1 MDHVKT
7 RKRDQEIAKRM
18 AREAKFL
25 KENRKLIEDL
35 YGIIESKNTI
45 PDAYKKIP
53 GFWKDRNEMMAV
65 AIAKY
70 VSEVIL
76 HRY

>member
-1 MDHVKT
+1 MDSDKI
-7 RKRDQEIAKRM
+7 RKRGQEIVKKM

-25 KENRKLIEDL
+25 KENKKLIEDL
-35 YGIIESKNTI
+35 YAIIESKNTM
-45 PDAYKKIP
+45 PDAYKKMP

-76 HRY
+76 NSY

>member
-1 MDHVKT
+1 VDSDKI
-7 RKRDQEIAKRM
+7 RKRGQEIVKKM

-25 KENRKLIEDL
+25 KENKKLIEDL
-35 YGIIESKNTI
+35 YAIIESKNTM
-45 PDAYKKIP
+45 PDAYKKMP